1 MLTGCSRDR
10 IDWVTSPEILHCYT
24 FTMTLHCK
32 IFSVKNNG
40 FEPRASSS
48 ATNNHAARIF
58 FFRRRMKT
66 KEKAKVVASVWRGK
80 FTDFNQFL
88 CHAMLIW
95 LGRFWRLGWI
105 HPFLSNNPGGLVV
118 SVPATRSARTGFE
131 SSPGASPQSGLR
143 GGRSLCEYCIIKIAL
158 CKTIGAARNWMNS
171 SPQTEGTTFDFS
183 SVFILLLR
191 LDLKG
196 GEGFTD

>member
-1 MLTGCSRDR
+1 MLTGCS
-10 IDWVTSPEILHCYT
+10 IDLVTSPEILHSYT

-88 CHAMLIW
+88 CRAMLI
-95 LGRFWRLGWI
+95 
-105 HPFLSNNPGGLVV
+105 
-118 SVPATRSARTGFE
+118 
-131 SSPGASPQSGLR
+131 
-143 GGRSLCEYCIIKIAL
+143 
-158 CKTIGAARNWMNS
+158 
-171 SPQTEGTTFDFS
+171 
-183 SVFILLLR
+183 
-191 LDLKG
+191 
-196 GEGFTD
+196 